1 MRRPLIKWFLAAS
14 GGLIAA
20 YYLPGDK
27 FLIFFSALIMVI
39 VSILIIAVKSVSK
52 THCLVLVLI
61 FLSFFSYLQL
71 ERLTWQQAKM
81 KEILGERT
89 KLSGIIKQVSVVGDD
104 SDYFISRVKNL
115 ETGAEYDFKIK
126 LRVWE
131 SEEELEPGDKI
142 QFVSRLELATPKK
155 NPGGFSYRNYLQ
167 KREVYALG
175 DIKYNK
181 ITKLSGTQNPFV
193 KSINWLRAKIKLAIK
208 ENFKGENKAL
218 VKTLLLG
225 TKDNLSSE
233 VSSSFDQLGISHLL
247 VISGFHIGLI
257 SCLIYLVINYLK
269 LSLKVNLIVN
279 ALFLIFYLAIINW
292 QLSALRAALL
302 IILALWGQILDRR
315 VDLYNIL
322 AGIALLFLIINPW
335 SLFKISFQLSFT
347 AVAAISYLT
356 PILKRYFS
364 FVPKKIREI
373 ITATL
378 AVQIALGPIL
388 IYYFNQLSV
397 ISIVANLLLMPLIS
411 LVLILIFIF
420 LVINL
425 FPFYITEI
433 IVVIINSLL
442 YLSMGLANLLADN
455 FTLNISLAT
464 PSLIIIFAYYMI
476 IYAIIKFIEPVRIP
490 YSKQNRKKVIILLL
504 SIVIVVTALGFGQNE
519 ELELIFFA
527 VGLGDGIYLKT
538 PRGRNILIDGGAT
551 GKEMISFLKTRGI
564 NRLDLIFISHLHN
577 DHGGGII
584 EILKEFEVA
593 QICYPPTE
601 DNWLKAKL
609 HKTITESKVKI
620 LTKGDK
626 VTVNEV
632 EFLVL
637 HPERRFI
644 EKGKLNNNSLVLR
657 MRYEDFSLL
666 LTGDMEKKAEK
677 NLVRSK
683 AKLESDVLKVGHH
696 GSKTSSTESFLK
708 RVVPELSIMSV
719 GKNKHGLPNRE
730 VENRLRE
737 LGIKNLR
744 TDKEG
749 AVIIKTDGRAYQY
762 QTFLD

>member
-1 MRRPLIKWFLAAS
+1 MKRPLVKWFLAAS

-20 YYLPGDK
+20 YYLAVDK
-27 FLIFFSALIMVI
+27 FLISFSVLSIII

-52 THCLVLVLI
+52 THYLVLVLI

-71 ERLTWQQAKM
+71 ERLAWQQAKM
-81 KEILGERT
+81 KGILGEKT
-89 KLSGIIKQVSVVGDD
+89 KLSGIIEQVSVVGDD
-104 SDYFISRVKNL
+104 SDYLISGVKNL
-115 ETGAEYDFKIK
+115 ETEAEYDFKIK

-131 SEEELEPGDKI
+131 SEEKLQPGDKI
-142 QFVSRLELATPKK
+142 QFVSRLELAALKK
-155 NPGGFSYRNYLQ
+155 NPGGFSYRKYLQ

-175 DIKYNK
+175 DIKQNK
-181 ITKLSGTQNPFV
+181 ITKLSGAQSPFIKLV
-193 KSINWLRAKIKLAIK
+193 NWLRDKIKLAIK
-208 ENFKGENKAL
+208 ENFAGENEAL

-225 TKDNLSSE
+225 AKDNLSSE
-233 VSSSFDQLGISHLL
+233 VSSSFAQLGISHLL

-257 SCLIYLVINYLK
+257 SSLIYLVINYLK

-302 IILALWGQILDRR
+302 IILVLWGQILDRR

-322 AGIALLFLIINPW
+322 AGIAVLFLIINPW

-356 PILKRYFS
+356 PILKKYFA
-364 FVPKKIREI
+364 FGPKKIREI

-388 IYYFNQLSV
+388 IYYFNQLAVSA
-397 ISIVANLLLMPLIS
+397 IVANLLLMPLIS
-411 LVLILIFIF
+411 LGLIFAIIF
-420 LVINL
+420 LVMNF
-425 FPFYITEI
+425 FPFDIIEI

-442 YLSMGLANLLADN
+442 DLSIGLANFLAAN
-455 FTLNISLAT
+455 FALNISLAT
-464 PSLIIIFAYYMI
+464 PSLIMIFAYYMI
-476 IYAIIKFIEPVRIP
+476 IYAIIKSIEPVRIP
-490 YSKQNRKKVIILLL
+490 YSKSRGKKVIILLL
-504 SIVIVVTALGFGQNE
+504 SIVIVVTALGFDQNE

-527 VGLGDGIYLKT
+527 VGLGDGIYLRT
-538 PRGRNILIDGGAT
+538 PRGRNILIDAGTT
-551 GKEMISFLKTRGI
+551 GEETINFLKRQGI
-564 NRLDLIFISHLHN
+564 EDLDLIFISHFHN

-601 DNWLKAKL
+601 DNWLKDKL
-609 HKTITESKVKI
+609 HKTSTDSQLKI

-626 VTVNEV
+626 ITVNEV

-637 HPERRFI
+637 HPRLNLINESR
-644 EKGKLNNNSLVLR
+644 LNNNSLVLKI
-657 MRYEDFSLL
+657 RYQDFRLL
-666 LTGDMEKKAEK
+666 LTGDIEKEAEK
-677 NLVRSK
+677 ILINSSTE
-683 AKLESDVLKVGHH
+683 LESDILKVGHH
-696 GSKTSSTESFLK
+696 GSKTSSSKDFLK
-708 RVVPELSIMSV
+708 RVAPELSIMSV

-749 AVIIKTDGRAYQY
+749 AVIIKTEGRNYQY
-762 QTFLD
+762 QRFLD